1 MTWTVSAVTEH
12 FKCKE
17 CVRYVYH
24 TIWLQPWQVFST
36 LCTSQNPLF
45 VIQYLEA
52 DPFVIA
58 LVMLTCAG
66 CHSILWHL
74 SCKLQIE
81 AGYQTVEIC
90 IISFCI
96 ICFHIS
102 LSSLYIAEIFQSYV
116 FILSAKVLVVTYKW
130 SMSMLNMGHSES
142 QHPFLNIPVEIP
154 FITALS
160 VLVFRVTPF
169 IN

>member
-1 MTWTVSAVTEH
+1 MWKLIDCLLWRSSYCYDLDSQRSNRTFQVQRMCSLCLPHNLIAALAAFLRTVDFTD
-12 FKCKE
+12 
-17 CVRYVYH
+17 
-24 TIWLQPWQVFST
+24 
-36 LCTSQNPLF
+36 PLF
-45 VIQYLEA
+45 VIQYLKA

-116 FILSAKVLVVTYKW
+116 FILSAKVLVVTYK
-130 SMSMLNMGHSES
+130 
-142 QHPFLNIPVEIP
+142 
-154 FITALS
+154 
-160 VLVFRVTPF
+160 
-169 IN
+169 